1 MSDPTSMG
9 TVPWPSEFA
18 ELYRARGYW
27 EDTTIGDV
35 VRAVADEH
43 PERVAV
49 VDRDVRLSYRELVE
63 RADAAAERLRQLG
76 LEPDDRI
83 LVQLPNSWEFI
94 VLTLACFRSGVIPVM
109 ALPAHRRHELAHL
122 AGVSQSRA
130 IAVPRRLRDFD
141 HEALALDL
149 VEEIPDL
156 TWVLSLA
163 GDEPSGADT
172 VDLAALLEPSDDP
185 AEARRTAD
193 GTRPNPDTPACFL
206 ISGGT
211 TGLPKLIT
219 RTHND
224 YVCNIRAT
232 SATAELGA
240 DDVYLG
246 TLPVSHNFP
255 LACPGVLGAL
265 FVGAKVVMLPSPEP
279 VRVFAT
285 IAAEGVTVAAAVP
298 AVAQRWLDH
307 QEEVG
312 GDQLST
318 LRLLQVGGSRLPDE
332 HAARVN
338 PVLGATLQQVF
349 GMAEGLIN
357 TTRIDDPDD
366 VIVGT
371 QGRPVHEADE
381 VRVLDPFGKDVPDGT
396 PGAIY
401 TRGPYTPRGYYNAAE
416 HNRRAFQGDGWYGS
430 GDIVVRRPDGNL
442 VVHGRDKDMINRGG
456 EKISAEE
463 IEDLMYRLGTLEL
476 VAAVAMPDPVLG
488 ERLCVYVVPKPGHQA
503 PSLDEV
509 RAAFDERGV
518 AAYKLP
524 ERLEV
529 VGELPMTKV
538 GKINKKAL
546 REDIATRLDAST
558 VRS

>member
-1 MSDPTSMG
+1 MSDPTSKG
-9 TVPWPSEFA
+9 TVPWPPEFA

-49 VDRDVRLSYRELVE
+49 VDGDVRLSYRELVE
-63 RADAAAERLRQLG
+63 RADAAATRLRDLG
-76 LEPDDRI
+76 LAPDDRI
-83 LVQLPNSWEFI
+83 LVQLPNGWEFI
-94 VLTLACFRSGVIPVM
+94 VLTLACFRSGIVPVM
-109 ALPAHRRHELAHL
+109 ALPAHRRHELSHL

-130 IAVPRRLRDFD
+130 IAVPRTLRGFD
-141 HEALALDL
+141 HEALALQL
-149 VEEIPDL
+149 VEELPDL
-156 TWVLSLA
+156 ATVLSLA
-163 GDEPSGADT
+163 ADEPSGETRVIDLGSLLDAPTDAD
-172 VDLAALLEPSDDP
+172 D
-185 AEARRTAD
+185 ARRAAD
-193 GTRPNPDTPACFL
+193 AMRPDPDAPACFL

-224 YVCNIRAT
+224 YVCNVRAT
-232 SATAELGA
+232 SATAELGP

-265 FVGAKVVMLPSPEP
+265 FVGARVVMLPSPEP
-279 VRVFAT
+279 VRVFAA
-285 IAAEGVTVAAAVP
+285 IEAEGVTVAAAVP
-298 AVAQRWLDH
+298 AVAQRWMDH

-312 GDQLST
+312 GDQLRT

-332 HAARVN
+332 HAARVK

-357 TTRIDDPDD
+357 TTRLDDPDD
-366 VIVGT
+366 VVIGT

-381 VRVLDPFGKDVPDGT
+381 VRILDPLGEDVPDGT
-396 PGAIY
+396 PGAIF

-416 HNRRAFQGDGWYGS
+416 HNARAFVDGWYGS
-430 GDIVVRRPDGNL
+430 GDVVVRRPDGNL

-463 IEDLMYRLGTLEL
+463 IEDLMYRLGSLEL

-503 PSLDEV
+503 PTIEQV
-509 RAAFDERGV
+509 REAFDQRGV
-518 AAYKLP
+518 AAYKFP